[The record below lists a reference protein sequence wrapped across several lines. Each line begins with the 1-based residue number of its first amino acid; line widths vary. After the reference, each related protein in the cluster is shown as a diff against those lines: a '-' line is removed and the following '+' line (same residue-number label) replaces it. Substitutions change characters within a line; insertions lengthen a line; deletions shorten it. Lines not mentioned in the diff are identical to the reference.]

1 MNCPNCGARV
11 TSIRCDYCGTLITNT
26 ESKNSS
32 KLSEME
38 AEKNSLLQRI
48 SAIDKMIM
56 PDEVKERKKKIL
68 YEKIAKLG

>member
-1 MNCPNCGARV
+1 
-11 TSIRCDYCGTLITNT
+11 
-26 ESKNSS
+26 
-32 KLSEME
+32 ME